1 MKNYQ
6 NVFRTVKNIVPE
18 FFTTTSDI
26 MAITAAE
33 KRKRENI
40 YYQKLKKKV
49 PVKYDVEKTIQLLRL
64 AKNVVLYL
72 VLSDKLAKMRAAVD
86 TRAPAARPHVALKLK
101 KASQEQDRTNRV
113 QRDNYTILQRLERI
127 MKVNRLDNRW
137 SKPLPNFQQKVGLFY
152 DVESLSSKV
161 AARSHLAD
169 ESEESYHNVKCYA
182 CEIKK
187 KQYNFAVTKPKPPQD
202 FLPSIYS
209 N

>member
-1 MKNYQ
+1 MLS
-6 NVFRTVKNIVPE
+6 RR
-18 FFTTTSDI
+18 D
-26 MAITAAE
+26 
-33 KRKRENI
+33 
-40 YYQKLKKKV
+40 KLL
-49 PVKYDVEKTIQLLRL
+49 IQPWEERRF
-64 AKNVVLYL
+64 KDHR
-72 VLSDKLAKMRAAVD
+72 SKLAKMRAAVD